1 MKPDTERQIVSYME
15 SKIMKHIE
23 GESRMMLSRGE
34 LEEGRRGNSGKFH
47 SRKMHEFWRSNT
59 IQHGDNS

>member
-1 MKPDTERQIVSYME
+1 
-15 SKIMKHIE
+15 MKHIE

-34 LEEGRRGNSGKFH
+34 LDEGRRGNSGKFH